1 MNIYQLKLAQER
13 KDSLSNSE
21 HPCPNI
27 HCEPIEPFDK
37 ALQAC
42 LSCRS
47 QKRRCD
53 KVLPTCSLC
62 ARVRRACNYSFE
74 PSSSSRSEE
83 FLSHQRKVRH
93 HEAQRE
99 GQSTYGS
106 PISSTSWRSSSKTPS
121 RSLNGMEDT
130 ERKNQVSLS
139 VFFLDGAAFN
149 LRGYQFSH
157 PHLPLP
163 EIFEEVCPTHPIILR
178 IVSSYFATTHLWLP
192 IVSRDSVHVDLN
204 IPVEGTTADLGLLY
218 LCMRLVGER
227 LPSALQ
233 NPQTA
238 FYVAVR
244 EYHFL
249 VESAGILSLHLLQ
262 AGILLAIYEFG
273 HAIFPNAYVTIG
285 RCAKIGYAMG
295 IHHGASAP
303 PLLGPPASWTEMEE
317 RSRVWWAV
325 YLLDRLSN
333 LGNPALPFSV
343 QDPNQE
349 DYLPCREIGWSNGD
363 LGLHEPL
370 FFSSPTSVP
379 AGRYARL
386 CQTSHLLG
394 RITQHLNN
402 KFLDDDSR
410 LQEVIQLNRSLQEL
424 YAVISA
430 ELSEEQSSMALHSAI
445 ALCYSGM
452 MILNKPYS
460 GIEPVG
466 ISASLVIPAEF
477 RNHALATL
485 RLAARETSNFVATL
499 YGYFTGLT
507 DQLSPLIAQCLYQAI
522 STYAC
527 LNREAPRNLDILSAI
542 EFLKDALRKLERRWK
557 IAGLNI
563 PLPPRKSREARTET
577 EKNVLLGEYIKISEM
592 KDQRYSSSG

>member
-13 KDSLSNSE
+13 NHSLSNSE
-21 HPCPNI
+21 LPSPNL
-27 HCEPIEPFDK
+27 HGEPSEPFDK
-37 ALQAC
+37 APQAC
-42 LSCRS
+42 RSCRS

-53 KVLPTCSLC
+53 KALPTCSLC

-83 FLSHQRKVRH
+83 FLFHQRKVRH

-99 GQSTYGS
+99 GQSTYVS
-106 PISSTSWRSSSKTPS
+106 PISSTSWRASSKS
-121 RSLNGMEDT
+121 ASSSLNGVDGT
-130 ERKNQVSLS
+130 ERKTHVSLS

-149 LRGYQFSH
+149 LGGYQLRH

-163 EIFEEVCPTHPIILR
+163 EIFEEFCPTHPIILR

-192 IVSRDSVHVDLN
+192 IVSRERSHVDLN
-204 IPVEGTTADLGLLY
+204 IPVEGTSADLGLLY

-227 LPSALQ
+227 LPPGLQ

-238 FYVAVR
+238 FYAAVR
-244 EYHFL
+244 EYHL
-249 VESAGILSLHLLQ
+249 VVESAGILSLHLLQ
-262 AGILLAIYEFG
+262 AGILLAVYEFG

-285 RCAKIGYAMG
+285 RCAKIGHAMG

-303 PLLGPPASWTEMEE
+303 PLLGPPESWTELEE

-325 YLLDRLSN
+325 FLLDRLSN

-349 DYLPCREIGWSNGD
+349 DYLPCREIGWSDGD

-370 FFSSPTSVP
+370 LFSSPTSVP
-379 AGRYARL
+379 AGCYARL

-394 RITQHLNN
+394 RIIQHLNN
-402 KFLDDDSR
+402 NFLDDDSR
-410 LQEVIQLNRSLQEL
+410 FQEVIQLNRSLQEL

-430 ELSEEQSSMALHSAI
+430 ELNEEQPMALHSAI

-460 GIEPVG
+460 GIEPIG
-466 ISASLVIPAEF
+466 ILASLVIPAEF

-485 RLAARETSNFVATL
+485 RIAARETSNFVATL
-499 YGYFTGLT
+499 YAYFTGLT

-522 STYAC
+522 ATYAW
-527 LNREAPRNLDILSAI
+527 LNRDAPRNLDILNAI
-542 EFLKDALRKLERRWK
+542 EFLRDALRKLERRWK
-557 IAGLNI
+557 IAGLTSTSKKN
-563 PLPPRKSREARTET
+563 REARTELKT
-577 EKNVLLGEYIKISEM
+577 F
-592 KDQRYSSSG
+592 

>member
-13 KDSLSNSE
+13 NHSLSNSE
-21 HPCPNI
+21 LPSPNL
-27 HCEPIEPFDK
+27 HGEPIEPFDK
-37 ALQAC
+37 APQAC
-42 LSCRS
+42 VSCRS

-53 KVLPTCSLC
+53 KALPTCSLC

-83 FLSHQRKVRH
+83 SLTHQRKVRH

-99 GQSTYGS
+99 GQSTFVS
-106 PISSTSWRSSSKTPS
+106 PISSTSWRTSTKTPS
-121 RSLNGMEDT
+121 SSLNGVEDT
-130 ERKNQVSLS
+130 ERKTHVSLS

-149 LRGYQFSH
+149 LGGYQLRH

-163 EIFEEVCPTHPIILR
+163 EIFEEFCPTHPIILR

-192 IVSRDSVHVDLN
+192 IVSRERVHVDLN
-204 IPVEGTTADLGLLY
+204 IPVEGTSADLGLLY

-227 LPSALQ
+227 LPPASQ

-244 EYHFL
+244 EYHFF
-249 VESAGILSLHLLQ
+249 VESAGILSLQLLQ
-262 AGILLAIYEFG
+262 AGILLAVYEFG

-285 RCAKIGYAMG
+285 RCAKIGHAMG

-303 PLLGPPASWTEMEE
+303 PLLGPPASWTELEE

-325 YLLDRLSN
+325 FLLDRLSN

-343 QDPNQE
+343 QDPSQE
-349 DYLPCREIGWSNGD
+349 DYLPCREIGWSDGD

-370 FFSSPTSVP
+370 LFSSPTSVP
-379 AGRYARL
+379 AGCYARL

-394 RITQHLNN
+394 RILQHLNN
-402 KFLDDDSR
+402 NFLDDDSR
-410 LQEVIQLNRSLQEL
+410 FQEVIQLNRSLQEL

-430 ELSEEQSSMALHSAI
+430 ELNDEQSMALHSAI

-452 MILNKPYS
+452 IILNKPYS
-460 GIEPVG
+460 GIEPIG
-466 ISASLVIPAEF
+466 ILASLVIPAEF

-499 YGYFTGLT
+499 YAYFTGLT

-522 STYAC
+522 TTYAW
-527 LNREAPRNLDILSAI
+527 LNREAPRNLDILNAI
-542 EFLKDALRKLERRWK
+542 EFLRDALRKLETRWK
-557 IAGLNI
+557 IAGLTSTSKKTVRQEQN
-563 PLPPRKSREARTET
+563 
-577 EKNVLLGEYIKISEM
+577 
-592 KDQRYSSSG
+592 